1 MTSGKPD
8 EPKYHLSALILS
20 VQNLDQA
27 GNHTRLEVQITDE
40 DTGKKHKRIGDGRQI
55 GNFHPI
61 WVNWEGKR
69 QQLERLINDS
79 YYR

>member
-1 MTSGKPD
+1 MNSGKPD
-8 EPKYHLSALILS
+8 EPKYHLSAIILS

-27 GNHTRLEVQITDE
+27 CNHTRLEIQITDE
-40 DTGKKHKRIGDGRQI
+40 DTGKKHIRIGDGRQI

-61 WVNWEGKR
+61 WVNWKGKR

-79 YYR
+79 YR